1 MEENNNNN
9 NNNNDNNKTRLLQ
22 SWNSQ
27 GHVLGSN
34 SGEMEGILSNA
45 KRMNRAKMDGFCF
58 FFFFFRGASHSNGK
72 FNASIKIIKMAF
84 TLVID
89 SPGGGISVVCCS
101 FSIL

>member
-1 MEENNNNN
+1 MEDNNN
-9 NNNNDNNKTRLLQ
+9 NNKTRLLQ

-45 KRMNRAKMDGFCF
+45 KRMCRAKMDGFC
-58 FFFFFRGASHSNGK
+58 FFRGASHSNGK

-89 SPGGGISVVCCS
+89 SHGGGISLVCCS
-101 FSIL
+101 FSIW